1 MRRDDVLRV
10 LGEHK
15 GEFARFGVKSL
26 SIFGSVARDEARDDS
41 DLDVLVEFEGP
52 TKFQPYMDLKFF
64 LEEILGCR
72 VDVATLAML
81 RPELSPTIERDLH
94 RVA

>member
-15 GEFARFGVKSL
+15 DEFARFGVKAL
-26 SIFGSVARDEARDDS
+26 SIFGSVARDEAREDS
-41 DLDVLVEFEGP
+41 DLDVLVEFDGP

-64 LEEILGCR
+64 LEDILTCK
-72 VDVATLAML
+72 VDVATPQML
-81 RPELSPTIERDLH
+81 RPELRDAIERDLR

>member
-1 MRRDDVLRV
+1 MRRDHVLRV

-41 DLDVLVEFEGP
+41 DLDVLVEFEGRLSYDRYCGVR
-52 TKFQPYMDLKFF
+52 FFIEDL
-64 LEEILGCR
+64 LGQK
-72 VDVATLAML
+72 VDFVPAKDL
-81 RPELSPTIERDLH
+81 RPAVRPYVERDAI

>member
-15 GEFARFGVKSL
+15 DEFARFGVKSL
-26 SIFGSVARDEARDDS
+26 SIFGSVARDEAREDS
-41 DLDVLVEFEGP
+41 DLDVLVEFEGRL
-52 TKFQPYMDLKFF
+52 TYDRYCDVRFYIEDL
-64 LEEILGCR
+64 LGQK
-72 VDVATLAML
+72 VDLVPEKDL
-81 RPELSPTIERDLH
+81 RPAIRPHVERDAI